1 MVTYESTIAHGE
13 SHTPKRPRNSLSL
26 LYGVLQ
32 LLTDD
37 ELRAVRAE
45 VDTELRGRTGD
56 GVSLAPGS
64 RVPPIPE
71 GTTARA

>member
-13 SHTPKRPRNSLSL
+13 SRAPKRQRNSLSL
-26 LYGVLQ
+26 LCSVLQ

-45 VDTELRGRTGD
+45 VDNELCGRTGN
-56 GVSLAPGS
+56 GVSLTPGS
-64 RVPPIPE
+64 RAPLVPE